1 MSNESWPHNEVE
13 NLARELLSAH
23 KTGRMIAVP
32 PSARP
37 GFDLNTAY
45 AVETALKQF
54 HEAAGHKAIGRKVGY
69 ANKAMWRVLKLE
81 TLVWAH
87 MYDDTVHY
95 ADTNSATLA
104 IPNPR
109 SLKIEPEIVF
119 GLKQPLTGASS
130 DAASALASVDWLAL
144 GFEIIDCPF
153 PEWKFQPSDFVASFG
168 LHAALIVG
176 QKLQVRLDNMVNLV
190 DQLSVFK
197 LRISKG
203 GELVQEGSD
212 KISASGTGLI
222 EEGPGKNSASSA
234 EFLEGAS
241 AKDAVRGSEFAGQ
254 GSDEISA
261 RRPKFVE
268 EGSGK
273 NSLKSPALCL
283 AELSAAILRRFPS
296 YPLSAGEI
304 ISTGTLTAGHP
315 TASGDIWIA
324 EVEGIPLP
332 PLTLRLI

>member
-1 MSNESWPHNEVE
+1 MPNESWPPNEVE
-13 NLARELLSAH
+13 ALARELMSAYE
-23 KTGRMIAVP
+23 TGQIIAVP

-37 GFDLNTAY
+37 GFNLDTAY
-45 AVETALKQF
+45 EVESLLKQF
-54 HEAAGHKAIGRKVGY
+54 REAAGHKAVGRKVGY

-104 IPNPR
+104 IRHSR

-119 GLKQPLTGASS
+119 GLKQPLAGPPS

-153 PEWKFQPSDFVASFG
+153 PDWKFQPSDFVASFG
-168 LHAALIVG
+168 LHAALVVG
-176 QKLQVRLDNMVNLV
+176 EKIPVRPDNMVNLLE
-190 DQLSVFK
+190 QLAVFK

-203 GELVQEGSD
+203 GKLHESGDLVERGSAKNSVTGREFVEEGS
-212 KISASGTGLI
+212 
-222 EEGPGKNSASSA
+222 GKNPTDSSTSA
-234 EFLEGAS
+234 ERSALATSVKGA
-241 AKDAVRGSEFAGQ
+241 E
-254 GSDEISA
+254 
-261 RRPKFVE
+261 FVE

-283 AELSAAILRRFPS
+283 AELSAAIARRFPS
-296 YPLSAGEI
+296 CPLSAGEI
-304 ISTGTLTAGHP
+304 ISTGTLTSGHL
-315 TASGDIWIA
+315 SVSDDIWTA
-324 EVEGIPLP
+324 EVEGLALP
-332 PLTLRLI
+332 PLTLRLK